1 MLKYRHPTVDDLPK
15 INKWITEDSDHRSKC
30 DGSYFVLMLDKDG
43 NLPKGMQ
50 CIEVLDEQGTVFF
63 LKFTNALIVDT
74 QFAPESEVSKDRV
87 RIALKEAFGF
97 FSISSKNLGYHAMLF
112 ESVSKSLIWFFQKL
126 GFKQEF
132 DFFKVNL

>member
-15 INKWITEDSDHRSKC
+15 ISKWISEDPDHKDKC
-30 DGSYFVLMLDKDG
+30 DSSYFILALDKDG
-43 NLPKGMQ
+43 NVPKGTQ

-87 RIALKEAFGF
+87 REALKEAFGF
-97 FSISSKNLGYHAMLF
+97 FSISSKNLGY
-112 ESVSKSLIWFFQKL
+112 
-126 GFKQEF
+126 
-132 DFFKVNL
+132 